1 VKIRKAN
8 VKDANELALLHLQ
21 IFNNFFMSSL
31 GHGFLKSYYKTA
43 LKFSNTICL
52 VSIDGNDNIQ
62 GFVLGRVRTKG
73 YLKKLLIR
81 GLPTFLMQGI
91 ILIFT
96 NPKALLRLAKNL
108 EKKDRKSYF
117 KDKQDYSEIGL
128 IGVKPELKGRG
139 IGHQLLT
146 VFEEEVKE
154 QGAKKLSLTTD
165 YFNNEHTLKVYKAWG
180 FKIYYDFISYPNRRM
195 YRLIKDIR

>member
-1 VKIRKAN
+1 
-8 VKDANELALLHLQ
+8 
-21 IFNNFFMSSL
+21 
-31 GHGFLKSYYKTA
+31 
-43 LKFSNTICL
+43 
-52 VSIDGNDNIQ
+52 
-62 GFVLGRVRTKG
+62 
-73 YLKKLLIR
+73 
-81 GLPTFLMQGI
+81 
-91 ILIFT
+91 
-96 NPKALLRLAKNL
+96 
-108 EKKDRKSYF
+108 
-117 KDKQDYSEIGL
+117 
-128 IGVKPELKGRG
+128 VKPELKGRG